1 MREILPPLVF
11 PPYEDTSE
19 DEEKMEYPHD
29 QEMLGERMSILRR
42 ERGQYRPQSHM
53 ATTHRAGRA
62 IVTNN
67 DDESGERTISSGK
80 RQTDSTDDSGSDIGS
95 DWSRGE

>member
-1 MREILPPLVF
+1 M
-11 PPYEDTSE
+11 
-19 DEEKMEYPHD
+19 
-29 QEMLGERMSILRR
+29 
-42 ERGQYRPQSHM
+42 
-53 ATTHRAGRA
+53 
-62 IVTNN
+62 TNS